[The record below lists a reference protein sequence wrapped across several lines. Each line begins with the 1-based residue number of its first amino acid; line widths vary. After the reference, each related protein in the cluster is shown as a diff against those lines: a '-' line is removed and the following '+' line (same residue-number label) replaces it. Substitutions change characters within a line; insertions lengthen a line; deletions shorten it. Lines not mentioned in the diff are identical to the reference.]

1 MASVCLQVAALLLF
15 WSVDDVHLPWAA
27 PLLFLSP
34 GLGGRHQPS
43 EGGGISLLSHTFSHL
58 QKVRGQRQ
66 LPDFSF
72 FSCCGSPGQ
81 DGCNHWHWH
90 KGTSKPQLLNYP
102 DISPCTFRYLH
113 DLPGYPACSRYSLK
127 LLQMKAEVRMVISVP
142 CPLQVGHKNR
152 ITSTWEFTFSSLGC
166 CLIALNILCV
176 QILCLWM
183 TWSKWC
189 KRLFKS
195 SMNCCVNFNEHE
207 FRSEFQKISTLM
219 THTKFSFSCGV
230 FYFFIIIISVLI
242 EKQKLYFGDLM

>member
-1 MASVCLQVAALLLF
+1 MLAGGCPAAVLVCRWCSSAVSCPASLPLTRLGRETPAFRGWWHLLALPFHTL
-15 WSVDDVHLPWAA
+15 SVTCRR
-27 PLLFLSP
+27 
-34 GLGGRHQPS
+34 LGGSGSCQ
-43 EGGGISLLSHTFSHL
+43 T
-58 QKVRGQRQ
+58 
-66 LPDFSF
+66 SF

-81 DGCNHWHWH
+81 DGCNHWHWHWH

-152 ITSTWEFTFSSLGC
+152 ITSTWEFSFSSLGC

-195 SMNCCVNFNEHE
+195 SMNCCVNFNEH
-207 FRSEFQKISTLM
+207 
-219 THTKFSFSCGV
+219 
-230 FYFFIIIISVLI
+230 
-242 EKQKLYFGDLM
+242 

>member
-1 MASVCLQVAALLLF
+1 MFICHELPSFSSSHQAWEGDTSLLRVVASPR
-15 WSVDDVHLPWAA
+15 S
-27 PLLFLSP
+27 S
-34 GLGGRHQPS
+34 
-43 EGGGISLLSHTFSHL
+43 LSHTFSHL

-127 LLQMKAEVRMVISVP
+127 LLEMKAEVRMVISVP
-142 CPLQVGHKNR
+142 CPLQVRHKNR
-152 ITSTWEFTFSSLGC
+152 ITSTWEFSFSSLGC
-166 CLIALNILCV
+166 CLIALDILCV
-176 QILCLWM
+176 QILYLWM

-189 KRLFKS
+189 KRLFKN
-195 SMNCCVNFNEHE
+195 SMNCCVNFNEH
-207 FRSEFQKISTLM
+207 
-219 THTKFSFSCGV
+219 
-230 FYFFIIIISVLI
+230 
-242 EKQKLYFGDLM
+242 